1 MSKYLSYTGDPNLRT
16 TWRPPSKFRSDRAA
30 RVAAVSVKL
39 PPFWPEKTR
48 LWFAQAEA
56 QFEVKGITVEK
67 TKYSYVVSML
77 DEKTAEQAMDIIETP
92 PAENPYTTLKNR
104 LTKAYALS
112 DSEKADRIL
121 DMGGLG
127 DKTPSQALNSMLL
140 LVPQGEAQNP
150 GFLFRQIFLR

>member
-1 MSKYLSYTGDPNLRT
+1 
-16 TWRPPSKFRSDRAA
+16 
-30 RVAAVSVKL
+30 
-39 PPFWPEKTR
+39 
-48 LWFAQAEA
+48 
-56 QFEVKGITVEK
+56 
-67 TKYSYVVSML
+67 ML